1 MKYILS
7 LLLIT
12 TSLFSFS
19 QSKSE
24 TILNKLSTKI
34 KGLTSFYVEFT
45 GVVKNEKTGLNESEI
60 GRGWVKGNKFHA
72 AYGENTII
80 SNGIKTWIVEK
91 ESKTIYESDASDSDD
106 MINPKKLMTIW
117 ETGFTSTYDKESTV
131 SDESVYVINLSP
143 TSKKN
148 EYNSIVVYVSKN
160 YELKKVSMK
169 TKDGTNMT
177 YTLTK
182 FTQNPQVED
191 QKFTLDKKRYPGYS
205 VIKD

>member
-1 MKYILS
+1 M
-7 LLLIT
+7 T
-12 TSLFSFS
+12 TTLFTFS

-80 SNGIKTWIVEK
+80 SNGLKTWIVEK
-91 ESKTIYESDASDSDD
+91 ESKTIYESDATESDD

-131 SDESVYVINLSP
+131 SGESVYVINLSP

-160 YELKKVSMK
+160 YELKKVTMK